1 MPAVPGVSGPRALD
15 VYGVRAKTPSSS
27 SSRSR
32 SRSRSTSRSTRPN
45 TPSLSSINSRA
56 ISTYQEEVQ
65 KAYQNALK
73 RMVPI
78 PTFSASYFLP
88 QDILKQIK
96 QISKQSPKIN
106 TKQLMQVAQT
116 TISLLTNPQIEAL
129 RSQINELKKLQPQM
143 KEQINKN
150 YSQAQT
156 QVAQNT
162 QNVIQQILQ
171 NIDQEG
177 GLRSGVATAVM
188 ANAIQNVQPTVRVME
203 QNRKLDLNSVLGLLR
218 TQQQNAQDLLRTIE
232 KNKKNMTKA
241 QYNALR
247 DRAIQQ
253 WRQAQQQQLQFLNA
267 LADMETMARQ
277 SAANLAQQKAL
288 DTNEL
293 INQLLQNQLAALQS
307 NQKNFLETYL
317 PQLRQENLNRWM
329 DYISSSRTAA
339 EAMRRLQENRQAIID
354 STGQEGFEQL
364 YQYISK
370 FEPDWVNPAYYTPP
384 SVSTTSRS
392 SSKSSKSTSS
402 GSLVSN
408 LLRNLVLSS
417 PSLNFANLLT
427 GLFK

>member
-27 SSRSR
+27 SSSR
-32 SRSRSTSRSTRPN
+32 SRSRSRSTRPN

-56 ISTYQEEVQ
+56 VTTYQEEVQ
-65 KAYQNALK
+65 RAYQNALK

-218 TQQQNAQDLLRTIE
+218 TQQKNAQDLLSTIE
-232 KNKKNMTKA
+232 KNKKNMTQA

-307 NQKNFLETYL
+307 NQQNFLETYL

-392 SSKSSKSTSS
+392 SSKSSKSTSL
-402 GSLVSN
+402 GSRVSN

-417 PSLNFANLLT
+417 PSLNFENLLT

>member
-1 MPAVPGVSGPRALD
+1 MPAVPGVRGPRALD
-15 VYGVRAKTPSSS
+15 VYGGRTKTSSS

-32 SRSRSTSRSTRPN
+32 SRSRSTRPN

-56 ISTYQEEVQ
+56 IATYQEEVQ
-65 KAYQNALK
+65 RAYQNALK

-88 QDILKQIK
+88 QDILKQIN

-218 TQQQNAQDLLRTIE
+218 TQQQNAQDLLSTIE
-232 KNKKNMTKA
+232 KNKKNMTQA

-247 DRAIQQ
+247 DQAIQQ
-253 WRQAQQQQLQFLNA
+253 WRQAQQQQLQFLNT
-267 LADMETMARQ
+267 LANMETAARQ

-307 NQKNFLETYL
+307 NQQNFLETYL

-364 YQYISK
+364 YQYIKK

-417 PSLNFANLLT
+417 PTLNFANLLT